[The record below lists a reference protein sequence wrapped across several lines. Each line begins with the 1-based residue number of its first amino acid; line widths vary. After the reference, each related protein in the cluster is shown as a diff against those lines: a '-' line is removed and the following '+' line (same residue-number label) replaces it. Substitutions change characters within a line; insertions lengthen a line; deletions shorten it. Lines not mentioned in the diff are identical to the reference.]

1 MKMERLEN
9 EVKKKVGLITFHNSI
24 NYGVFLQAYAL
35 QTFIELAGY
44 EAEIIDY
51 NKFTENKKKKS
62 IVYRIKHL
70 KESLKIFHM
79 ICFLHKK
86 RVKEKEGKFRIFAQN
101 NFKLSKLMG
110 TFDDIVKEE
119 SEYDKFV
126 CGSDQIWNP
135 EYTQG
140 NPVYF
145 LRFTPREKRIAYA
158 PSFGVR
164 QLSKILY
171 EYLNKYKLY
180 LSEFSAISVREST
193 GQSIIHDFLSI
204 SPNVV
209 VDPTLLLSEKCWQ
222 EKCRKVQIKGKKYVL
237 FYVLGD
243 NYLYRKLAKKIA
255 AQGRYTVMC
264 IPTNPLWDRLR
275 CVKRCYAGIDEFLYL
290 IRNAEYIIT
299 DSFHGTAFSVI
310 FRKNFS
316 AILRN
321 DTAHSLCSR
330 IEDFLGKIHLQKNCV
345 NVSDILSINVN
356 NKTNYSYSVEVLETW
371 IEESKEYLEKALSE
385 GNIGE

>member
-1 MKMERLEN
+1 M
-9 EVKKKVGLITFHNSI
+9 KKKVGLITFHNSI

-35 QTFIELAGY
+35 QTFIEQAGY
-44 EAEIIDY
+44 EAAIIDY

-62 IVYRIKHL
+62 IAYRIKHL
-70 KESLKIFHM
+70 KETLKVLHM

-86 RVKEKEGKFRIFAQN
+86 RVKEKEEKFKIFAQN

-110 TFDDIVKEE
+110 TFDDIAREE
-119 SEYDKFV
+119 SKYDKFV

-158 PSFGVR
+158 PSFGVE
-164 QLSKILY
+164 QSSKILY

-180 LSEFSAISVREST
+180 LSEFSAISVREKT
-193 GQSIIHDFLSI
+193 GQSIIHNFSSI
-204 SPNVV
+204 SPSVV
-209 VDPTLLLSEKCWQ
+209 VDPTLLLSEKYWQ
-222 EKCRKVQIKGKKYVL
+222 EKSRKVQVKEKKYVL

-243 NYLYRKLAKKIA
+243 NYLYKKLAKKIA
-255 AQGRYTVMC
+255 TQGRYAVIC
-264 IPTNPLWDRLR
+264 IPTNPLWNRLS
-275 CVKRCYAGIDEFLYL
+275 CVKRYYAGVDEFLYL
-290 IRNAEYIIT
+290 FKNTEYIIT
-299 DSFHGTAFSVI
+299 DSFHGTVFSVL

-321 DTAHSLCSR
+321 DTTHSLCSR
-330 IEDFLGKIHLQKNCV
+330 IEDFLGNIHLQKNCI
-345 NVSDILSINVN
+345 NVSDILSIDVN
-356 NKTNYSYSVEVLETW
+356 SKTNYDYSVEILETW
-371 IEESKEYLEKALSE
+371 IYESKEYLKKALSE